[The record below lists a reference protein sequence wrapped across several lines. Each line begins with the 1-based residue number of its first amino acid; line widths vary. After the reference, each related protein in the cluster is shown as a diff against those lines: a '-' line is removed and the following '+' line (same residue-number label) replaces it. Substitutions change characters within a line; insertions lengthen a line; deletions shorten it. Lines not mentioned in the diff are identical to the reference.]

1 VLQAATQATSYALL
15 DKMEF
20 AKDFYQFYFTTVY
33 VLLSISI
40 LVLLISVFFVG
51 MVVFTESRK
60 WKNVS
65 HISWVNGL
73 LVLALS

>member
-1 VLQAATQATSYALL
+1 
-15 DKMEF
+15 MEF
-20 AKDFYQFYFTTVY
+20 AKDFYPFYFTTVY

-40 LVLLISVFFVG
+40 FVLLISMIFVG
-51 MVVFTESRK
+51 MVVLTESRK